1 MYVRKM
7 RLVSK
12 NFDKGAQGSVTL
24 IPEEPE
30 DMWHTYNLISEGD
43 QVRSTTIRKV
53 QNESATGS
61 STSSRVRTTLTI
73 SVESID
79 FDTQACMLRL
89 KGRNIEEN
97 QYVKM
102 GAYHTLDLELN
113 RKFELRKAEWDTIA
127 LERIE
132 MACDPTQSS
141 DLAAVVMQEGL
152 AYVCLITASM
162 TLVRSKIEVSIPRK
176 RKGHTQQHEK
186 GLVKFYD
193 SVMQGILRHVNFDI
207 VKCVLL
213 ASPGFVRDQ
222 FFEYM
227 FQQAVKIDIKVLLD
241 NKSKF
246 ILVRSSSGFKQSLKE
261 VLQDPS
267 VMVKISDTKAVR
279 EVKVLEQ
286 FYTILHTEPARAF
299 YGKKHVLEA
308 AKAMAIETLLI
319 SDNLFRCQDVSQ
331 RKEYVNLVES
341 VREAGGEVKIFSS
354 MHISGEQLANLTGIA
369 AILRFPMPE
378 LDDSADEDDDDE
390 DDDSVDTE

>member
-1 MYVRKM
+1 M
-7 RLVSK
+7 RLVSR

-30 DMWHTYNLISEGD
+30 DMWHTYNLIAEGD

-61 STSSRVRTTLTI
+61 STSNRVRTTLTI

-113 RKFELRKAEWDTIA
+113 RKFEVRKAEWDTIA

-186 GLVKFYD
+186 GLLKFYE

-207 VKCVLL
+207 VKCVLI

-227 FQQAVKIDIKVLLD
+227 FQQAVKADIKLLLD

-246 ILVRSSSGFKQSLKE
+246 ILVRSSSGFKQALKE

-286 FYTILHTEPARAF
+286 FYNILHCEPARAF

-319 SDNLFRCQDVSQ
+319 SDNLFRCQNVNE

-341 VREAGGEVKIFSS
+341 VRDAGGEVKIFSS

-378 LDDSADEDDDDE
+378 LDDSADEDDDDSA
-390 DDDSVDTE
+390 DSN

>member
-1 MYVRKM
+1 M
-7 RLVSK
+7 RLVSR

-30 DMWHTYNLISEGD
+30 DMWHTYNLIAEGD
-43 QVRSTTIRKV
+43 HVRSTTIRKV

-61 STSSRVRTTLTI
+61 STSNRVRTTLTI
-73 SVESID
+73 AVESID

-186 GLVKFYD
+186 GLIKFYE

-207 VKCVLL
+207 VKCVLI

-227 FQQAVKIDIKVLLD
+227 YQQAVKADIKILLD

-279 EVKVLEQ
+279 EVKILEQ
-286 FYTILHTEPARAF
+286 FYTILHCEPARAF

-319 SDNLFRCQDVSQ
+319 SDNLFRCQDVNQ

-341 VREAGGEVKIFSS
+341 VRDAGGEVKIFSS

-390 DDDSVDTE
+390 DSVDSE

>member
-1 MYVRKM
+1 M
-7 RLVSK
+7 RLVSR

-24 IPEEPE
+24 IAEEPE
-30 DMWHTYNLISEGD
+30 DMWHTYNLIAEGD

-61 STSSRVRTTLTI
+61 STSNRVRTTLTI

-186 GLVKFYD
+186 GLVKFYE

-207 VKCVLL
+207 VKCVLI

-227 FQQAVKIDIKVLLD
+227 FQQAVKADIKLLLD

-246 ILVRSSSGFKQSLKE
+246 ILVRSSSGFKQALKE

-279 EVKVLEQ
+279 EVKILEQ
-286 FYTILHTEPARAF
+286 FYNILHCEPARAF

-319 SDNLFRCQDVSQ
+319 SDNLFRCQDVNQ

-341 VREAGGEVKIFSS
+341 VRDAGGEVKIFSS

-378 LDDSADEDDDDE
+378 LDDSADEDDDD
-390 DDDSVDTE
+390 DDSADSE